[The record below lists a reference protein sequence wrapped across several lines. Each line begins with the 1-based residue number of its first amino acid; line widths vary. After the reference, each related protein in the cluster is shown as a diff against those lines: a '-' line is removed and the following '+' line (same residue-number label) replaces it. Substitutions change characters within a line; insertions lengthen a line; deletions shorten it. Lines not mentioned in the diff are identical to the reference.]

1 MPGEG
6 KTVKV
11 RAWVFWRPACRADEA
26 RVGRDGT
33 LGAADEAEWAVASEE
48 LAALA
53 LARAVAGDAVEVIS
67 WVPEEAEPTLRQV
80 FGFGARRVWR
90 VAEPAVVE
98 DDVVATARGLVEAA
112 EVASAAAAAVAGN
125 NAADDGDETGNAG
138 NARDAGDA
146 GIQEVLFFG
155 PGSFDYRRG
164 AVGPAVA
171 GVLGCPFC
179 DGVTDVTQIL
189 ALLERPE
196 RRDWSSSGRRA
207 AVVVV
212 GTDAPQPPKPSVI
225 ALART
230 AGRAIDTLS
239 LTGEGARTAQA
250 TVRVTGRESVVP
262 RRRIGEVL
270 PENPEE
276 AVHLLISRLRERRVF

>member
-1 MPGEG
+1 M
-6 KTVKV
+6 KV

-48 LAALA
+48 RAALA

-67 WVPEEAEPTLRQV
+67 WAPEEAEPTLRQA

-98 DDVVATARGLVEAA
+98 DDVVATARGLVEATK
-112 EVASAAAAAVAGN
+112 VASAAAAAVAGN

-138 NARDAGDA
+138 DAR
-146 GIQEVLFFG
+146 IQEVLFFG

-179 DGVTDVTQIL
+179 EGVTDVTQIL
-189 ALLERPE
+189 ALQERPE
-196 RRDWSSSGRRA
+196 RQDWSSPGRRA
-207 AVVVV
+207 AVVVA